1 MNLNSCNSKQLEHTK
16 LPLMAKATS
25 VLIVLSLF
33 HHSRQFQPKC
43 PRLGLPSESG
53 VELQGFVYKSFPDP
67 TLSGCFFKCMD
78 DNVCQS
84 INYNT
89 QTLQC
94 QFNKEIKRLRPNN
107 VRPKEHGIYMENPER
122 AKEGSL
128 SLPVGHSCKKIKDLG
143 ESRGDGEYW
152 IDPGNTGKPFTVYC
166 DMTTDGGGW
175 TLVKRANLPTAVPKG
190 YVATD
195 NYRSL
200 SNYNDY
206 SQNFKNPALKKLRED
221 MGFHQLRFRC
231 RKKSINR
238 TIHIMTTNNTAG
250 HKVLDH
256 FLVKTTWPTACG
268 SFERLTDDTSI
279 LAQNCLKWGRNGGRA
294 EVNRWGIS
302 DNNGKARLFSNTF
315 LWNGKHY
322 FSCSSPDMFYCDDHK
337 GDTYGALSIGDI
349 WEIFLR

>member
-1 MNLNSCNSKQLEHTK
+1 
-16 LPLMAKATS
+16 MAKATS

-175 TLVKRANLPTAVPKG
+175 TLIRRAKLSTTNPNQLGKIDTKDYKAI
-190 YVATD
+190 
-195 NYRSL
+195 
-200 SNYNDY
+200 SNYADIR
-206 SQNFKNPALKKLRED
+206 QNVLVPAIQNLRTI
-221 MGFHQLRFRC
+221 MGFHQLRYRC
-231 RKKSINR
+231 YKKSIDR
-238 TIHIMTTNNTAG
+238 TLHIMTTNNSAG

-256 FLVKTTWPTACG
+256 YLVKATWPTACN
-268 SFERLTDDTSI
+268 SFERLPDDTSV
-279 LAQNCLKWGRNGGRA
+279 LSRNCQKWGYYDGKM
-294 EVNRWGIS
+294 EVNRWGRSSNGGDWRIY
-302 DNNGKARLFSNTF
+302 NNAIIWEN
-315 LWNGKHY
+315 KHY
-322 FSCSSPDMFYCDDHK
+322 LLFHSGGAYYCDDFK
-337 GDTYGALSIGDI
+337 DALYGALSIGDI
-349 WEIFLR
+349 WELYVR